1 METASAAV
9 TVTMLAVPTPP
20 FRRGFFCGVYMIA
33 LFVFGFAVGVFFGS
47 YAMRRINRSRR
58 FFARTYSSYTI
69 NGNRHNA
76 MHNGD
81 GDARMS
87 HTGFPTDANGR
98 VKNFENELQAMLRKL
113 GIKRNGE

>member
-1 METASAAV
+1 
-9 TVTMLAVPTPP
+9 
-20 FRRGFFCGVYMIA
+20 MIA